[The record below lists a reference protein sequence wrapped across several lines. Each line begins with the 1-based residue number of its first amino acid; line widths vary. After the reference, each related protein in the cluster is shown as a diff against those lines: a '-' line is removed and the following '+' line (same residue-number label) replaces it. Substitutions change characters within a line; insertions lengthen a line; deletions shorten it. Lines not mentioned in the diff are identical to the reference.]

1 MERATRQ
8 NTAIREAL
16 AAAGRPLS
24 PAEVLDEARR
34 HVAALGLATV
44 YRNLKAL
51 LDAGEIQVVALPGE
65 APRYEPARRE
75 HHHHFRCDVCQRV
88 FDVHQ
93 CPGDLAGQRHDLD
106 LAGVDQRLQ
115 VAIDRGQAQRRD
127 VAACLVQH
135 LRGRQGPPGRDE
147 DGADGGVLAGGSFH
161 GGQAGRAGCEAILA
175 RPDIDNAI
183 SLATCLPCC

>member
-1 MERATRQ
+1 MIMDTQYQQAWQNFGVERATRQ

-51 LDAGEIQVVALPGE
+51 VDAGEIQVVTLPGE

-88 FDVHQ
+88 FDVHR
-93 CPGDLAGQRHDLD
+93 CPGDLAG
-106 LAGVDQRLQ
+106 LA
-115 VAIDRGQAQRRD
+115 
-127 VAACLVQH
+127 
-135 LRGRQGPPGRDE
+135 PPGFSVSRHEITLYGRCSDCQPAPQ
-147 DGADGGVLAGGSFH
+147 GRAKQAAS
-161 GGQAGRAGCEAILA
+161 AGRAKAQPH
-175 RPDIDNAI
+175 RH
-183 SLATCLPCC
+183 SH

>member
-1 MERATRQ
+1 MERSTRQ
-8 NTAIREAL
+8 NTAIRQAI

-51 LDAGEIQVVALPGE
+51 VDEGAIQVVTLPGE
-65 APRYEPARRE
+65 VARYEVAQHG

-93 CPGDLAGQRHDLD
+93 CPGDLAG
-106 LAGVDQRLQ
+106 LA
-115 VAIDRGQAQRRD
+115 
-127 VAACLVQH
+127 
-135 LRGRQGPPGRDE
+135 PPGFTVERHEITLYGQCPDCRPLP
-147 DGADGGVLAGGSFH
+147 AMRAKKKARPAGGD
-161 GGQAGRAGCEAILA
+161 GRGH
-175 RPDIDNAI
+175 
-183 SLATCLPCC
+183 SH

>member
-65 APRYEPARRE
+65 AARYEPARRE

-93 CPGDLAGQRHDLD
+93 CPGDLAG
-106 LAGVDQRLQ
+106 LA
-115 VAIDRGQAQRRD
+115 
-127 VAACLVQH
+127 
-135 LRGRQGPPGRDE
+135 PPGFSVARHEITLYGRCSDCQPPARSRAKKAPGPE
-147 DGADGGVLAGGSFH
+147 AVKVQPH
-161 GGQAGRAGCEAILA
+161 GH
-175 RPDIDNAI
+175 
-183 SLATCLPCC
+183 SH